1 MYEISIKKTDIG
13 GGTPTVTTPKHI
25 VDIFLKEVPKETC
38 QEHVIAYFLNKQK
51 EVIAK
56 YDAGIGGRAAAVID
70 PVLIARAAIGALAHS
85 VIIVHNHP
93 FGDPRPSRADIDE
106 TSRLRTALYTFGI
119 ALTDHVIVSDDAWF
133 SFSEEVC
140 RSLADGRIRGT
151 GKSNVNTAQ
160 P

>member
-1 MYEISIKKTDIG
+1 MYQINITKTDIG
-13 GGTPTVTTPKHI
+13 GGTPTVTTPKHV
-25 VDIFLKEVPKETC
+25 VDLFLQEVPKGTC

-51 EVIAK
+51 KVIAK
-56 YDAGIGGRAAAVID
+56 YDAGIGGHDSVVID
-70 PVLIARAAIGALAHS
+70 PVLVARAAIGALAHS

-106 TSRLRTALYTFGI
+106 TSRLRTALHTLGI
-119 ALTDHVIVSDDAWF
+119 AFTDHVIVSDDAWF